1 VLFEDFSRW
10 CIRLVDV
17 RDDGAVLREL
27 EAVVSRI
34 APLRREGLG
43 LHDRLGVA
51 IVSDELGWCQR
62 KLVLKVILGLDARWD
77 LRRRIQELI

>member
-1 VLFEDFSRW
+1 M
-10 CIRLVDV
+10 VDV

-51 IVSDELGWCQR
+51 IVSDELGRCQC
-62 KLVLKVILGLDARWD
+62 KLVLKVILGFDAWWD

>member
-1 VLFEDFSRW
+1 MLFEDFSRW

-62 KLVLKVILGLDARWD
+62 KLDVLKVAPSTGSTTPYPGS
-77 LRRRIQELI
+77 